1 MNVLFVCHRLPYPP
15 NRGGKIRPFNM
26 IRHLSQKHSVVVA
39 SLAHTEQELREGES
53 LKDYCED
60 VIAEVLPSRVRWLQ
74 ALKALPTRTPSSVA
88 YFRSPQLHERIRQA
102 ALERKFD
109 VTLVHCAFVAQYVTH
124 IQSGFRIMDFGDLDS
139 AKWAE
144 YSHWKGFPLSWMYSF
159 ESTKLRAY
167 EQKIARLF
175 DRCTVTTEGERDEFE
190 NLQVGTPPTVIP
202 NGVDVSYFS
211 PTEISAS
218 ADPSIVF
225 LGRMDYF
232 PNIDGVCYFAENI
245 LPLIRKKLPKV
256 EFRVVGSNP
265 TRKIRK
271 LEQTPGIVVTGH
283 VPDVRRYLQG
293 GAVAVAPLRIARG
306 TQNKILEAM
315 AMGIPVIA
323 TPNAAKGIQAVA
335 GRDLLV
341 AETPH
346 AFAEHVI
353 RLLQNA
359 DVRRT
364 LSETARKQ
372 VEKGHMWP
380 ASMKILDST
389 LRFSDK
395 ILDRRPLT
403 TLADEDLQLH

>member
-1 MNVLFVCHRLPYPP
+1 M
-15 NRGGKIRPFNM
+15 
-26 IRHLSQKHSVVVA
+26 
-39 SLAHTEQELREGES
+39 
-53 LKDYCED
+53 
-60 VIAEVLPSRVRWLQ
+60 
-74 ALKALPTRTPSSVA
+74 
-88 YFRSPQLHERIRQA
+88 
-102 ALERKFD
+102 
-109 VTLVHCAFVAQYVTH
+109 
-124 IQSGFRIMDFGDLDS
+124 
-139 AKWAE
+139 
-144 YSHWKGFPLSWMYSF
+144 
-159 ESTKLRAY
+159 
-167 EQKIARLF
+167 
-175 DRCTVTTEGERDEFE
+175 
-190 NLQVGTPPTVIP
+190 IP

-232 PNIDGVCYFAENI
+232 PNIDGVCYFAENV

-395 ILDRRPLT
+395 ILHRRPLT